1 MKFADLE
8 FRKAVLSDFQEN
20 AYVVSL
26 AGRSDCVV
34 VDPGAEP
41 APLIEKLR
49 KNNLNPVALLV
60 THGHWDHIGGIS
72 ELRAIWPDAK
82 IYVGAADRYKL
93 TDPRGNLSAHFGL
106 PLTTCDADVS
116 LADGATFEAAGIPF
130 KTVEIPG
137 HSRGHV
143 VYVLETDEIPVVF
156 CGDVIFNGSIGRSDF
171 PDGDYDA
178 LIAGIRDKILTLPSD
193 AVLCPGHGPETSVG
207 AERAY
212 NPFLEGCV

>member
-1 MKFADLE
+1 MKVARLVTG
-8 FRKAVLSDFQEN
+8 AFQEN
-20 AYVVSL
+20 CYL
-26 AGRSDCVV
+26 ALDGAGGAAV

-41 APLIEKLR
+41 ASLIEKLR
-49 KNNLNPVALLV
+49 KNNLNPVALLI

-82 IYVGAADRYKL
+82 IYVGAGERYKL

-116 LADGATFEAAGIPF
+116 LADGETFEAAGIAF

-137 HSRGHV
+137 HARGHV

>member
-1 MKFADLE
+1 MRFADLE

-49 KNNLNPVALLV
+49 KNNLNPVALLI
-60 THGHWDHIGGIS
+60 THGHWDHIGGVS
-72 ELRAIWPDAK
+72 DVRALWPDAK
-82 IYVGAADRYKL
+82 IYVGANERRKL
-93 TDPRGNLSAHFGL
+93 TDPRDNLSACFGF

-116 LADGATFEAAGIPF
+116 LADGETFEAAGIAF

-143 VYVLETDEIPVVF
+143 VYVLETDESPIVF

-212 NPFLEGCV
+212 NPFLEGYV

>member
-1 MKFADLE
+1 MKIADLE

-26 AGRSDCVV
+26 VGRNDCVV

-49 KNNLNPVALLV
+49 KNNLNPVALLI
-60 THGHWDHIGGIS
+60 THGHWDHVGGVS

-82 IYVGAADRYKL
+82 IYVGAGERYKL
-93 TDPRGNLSAHFGL
+93 TDPRGNLSAHFGF

-116 LADGATFEAAGIPF
+116 LADGDAFEAAGIAF
-130 KTVEIPG
+130 KTLEVPG
-137 HSRGHV
+137 HARGHV
-143 VYVLETDEIPVVF
+143 VYVLETDEVPIVF
-156 CGDVIFNGSIGRSDF
+156 CGDVIFAGSIGRSDF

-193 AVLCPGHGPETSVG
+193 AILLPGHGPETSVA
-207 AERAY
+207 AERAT

>member
-1 MKFADLE
+1 MA
-8 FRKAVLSDFQEN
+8 
-20 AYVVSL
+20 
-26 AGRSDCVV
+26 
-34 VDPGAEP
+34 
-41 APLIEKLR
+41 
-49 KNNLNPVALLV
+49 
-60 THGHWDHIGGIS
+60 
-72 ELRAIWPDAK
+72 
-82 IYVGAADRYKL
+82 
-93 TDPRGNLSAHFGL
+93 
-106 PLTTCDADVS
+106 
-116 LADGATFEAAGIPF
+116 F

-156 CGDVIFNGSIGRSDF
+156 CGDVIFTGSIGRRDF

>member
-1 MKFADLE
+1 MRFADLE

-26 AGRSDCVV
+26 AGRNDCVV

-41 APLIEKLR
+41 APLIAKLR
-49 KNNLNPVALLV
+49 KNNLNPVALLI
-60 THGHWDHIGGIS
+60 THGHWDHIGGVS
-72 ELRAIWPDAK
+72 DVRALWPDAK
-82 IYVGAADRYKL
+82 IYVGANERRKL
-93 TDPRGNLSAHFGL
+93 VDPRNNLSACFGV

-116 LADGATFEAAGIPF
+116 LADGETFEAAGIAF

-143 VYVLETDEIPVVF
+143 VYVLETDESPIVF